1 MSVRMLKTVSEG
13 VGARRAITSSEETV
27 PTTFHFEVPMV
38 PDPEVSDKA
47 VRRQFTAKHKLSIL
61 RQADICAE
69 SGGIAALLRREGIYS
84 SNLNTWRRQR
94 DQGTLE
100 ALTPKQRGRKP
111 SQHDLVTQENNQLR
125 KENARLANRLKQAE
139 LIIDVQKKV
148 SQILGITLTT
158 PPENEID

>member
-1 MSVRMLKTVSEG
+1 MPVRMLKTISEG
-13 VGARRAITSSEETV
+13 VGARRASTPSETE
-27 PTTFHFEVPMV
+27 PTTFHFDVV

-47 VRRQFTAKHKLSIL
+47 VRRQFTAKYKLSVL
-61 RQADICAE
+61 QQADACAG
-69 SGGIAALLRREGIYS
+69 SGGVAALLRREGLYS
-84 SNLNTWRRQR
+84 SNLKTWRHQR
-94 DQGTLE
+94 DLGTLE

-111 SQHDLVTQENNQLR
+111 SPHDLATQENTQLR

-148 SQILGITLTT
+148 SQILGITMAT

>member
-1 MSVRMLKTVSEG
+1 MSVRMLKAVSEG
-13 VGARRAITSSEETV
+13 VGARRASTPSETV
-27 PTTFHFEVPMV
+27 PTTFHFEVPMA

-47 VRRQFTAKHKLSIL
+47 VRRQFTAKYKLSVL
-61 RQADICAE
+61 QQADACAE

-111 SQHDLVTQENNQLR
+111 SPHDLVTQENHQLR
-125 KENARLANRLKQAE
+125 KENTRLANRLKQAE

-148 SQILGITLTT
+148 SQILGITLAT

>member
-38 PDPEVSDKA
+38 HDPEVSDKA

-61 RQADICAE
+61 RPADICAE